1 MSDVRVHNFAISL
14 DGFATGAGQAPDA
27 PFGHAGERLH
37 EWMFATRFW
46 HEMGGGRGGS
56 AGADHAFAAMHGPGI
71 GAEIMGAGKFG
82 PPGWQDDPDYKGAWG
97 ANPPFHTPVFV
108 LTHNAREPW
117 VRPGATTFHFVTDG
131 PQSALAQAKAAAGGK
146 DVRIA
151 GGADVVQQYLKLGAV
166 EELEIALAPVLFGG
180 GRRLF
185 ENLGDGLRSF
195 QIDRV
200 LHTPLA
206 THLRYLPS

>member
-1 MSDVRVHNFAISL
+1 
-14 DGFATGAGQAPDA
+14 
-27 PFGHAGERLH
+27 
-37 EWMFATRFW
+37 
-46 HEMGGGRGGS
+46 
-56 AGADHAFAAMHGPGI
+56 
-71 GAEIMGAGKFG
+71 MGAAGR
-82 PPGWQDDPDYKGAWG
+82 DDV
-97 ANPPFHTPVFV
+97 PFRHGRSP
-108 LTHNAREPW
+108 
-117 VRPGATTFHFVTDG
+117 
-131 PQSALAQAKAAAGGK
+131 SALAQAKLAAGCK

-206 THLRYLPS
+206 THLRYLPL

>member
-1 MSDVRVHNFAISL
+1 MVRHTSERI
-14 DGFATGAGQAPDA
+14 GANIMGRRM
-27 PFGHAGERLH
+27 FEAGER
-37 EWMFATRFW
+37 
-46 HEMGGGRGGS
+46 
-56 AGADHAFAAMHGPGI
+56 
-71 GAEIMGAGKFG
+71 
-82 PPGWQDDPDYKGAWG
+82 GWPEEA
-97 ANPPFHTPVFV
+97 PFHTPVFV
-108 LTHNAREPW
+108 LTHNTRESW
-117 VRPGATTFHFVTDG
+117 VRPGGTTFHFVTDG
-131 PQSALAQAKAAAGGK
+131 PQSALAQAKVAAGCK

-206 THLRYLPS
+206 THRRPSSRASMPAVRQERPTQASTACHASGMCEPLLNDRLRSELCSMGVNQAQVARRKYEPEPRCG